1 MKFFEKIKNWCKN
14 LFQKNQIEQ
23 VNDESEISET
33 NSNLFEYTIENFKIV
48 YNKIFINDI
57 YQYAFIIY
65 KDDKEIDSIDNTKL
79 FNSINEITYESTIT
93 LFSIF
98 SKDEELAKKYVFK
111 EVFDSIYV
119 TLAEELEKF

>member
-65 KDDKEIDSIDNTKL
+65 KDDKEIDSIDNTRL

-119 TLAEELEKF
+119 TLSEELEKF